1 MRWNKWVLDVE
12 GLEVLGHNIAM
23 LLPDYYSILE
33 VPMSASLKQIK
44 HSYRRLVRLYH
55 PDVNKGGE
63 DIRIKQLNEAYAVL
77 SDPIKRTAYDI
88 ECLEKLRHRIMF
100 ETLQLQQKKTRQE
113 QQMTWR
119 QGMIGFVREFK
130 KGLRDG

>member
-1 MRWNKWVLDVE
+1 
-12 GLEVLGHNIAM
+12 M

-33 VPMSASLKQIK
+33 VPMSASLEQIK
-44 HSYRRLVRLYH
+44 QSYRRLVRLYH
-55 PDVNKGGE
+55 PDLNKDGE
-63 DIRIKQLNEAYAVL
+63 DVRIKQLNEAYAVL

-88 ECLEKLRHRIMF
+88 ECLEKLRHRIML
-100 ETLQLQQKKTRQE
+100 ETLQLQQKKTTQE

-119 QGMIGFVREFK
+119 QGMIGFVRELK